1 MSGDRAERADASVER
16 VLRLLAERLE
26 QYLEGDEL
34 ALETLGET
42 FDQQH
47 IGPDSIQSAV
57 LMLRSLAGSFGM
69 DGEAALESEPGIRA
83 ERVLSAE
90 ERDTVSPEA
99 FGLLLDL
106 KRRGS
111 LSPAQLERV
120 LEWLGGCGVRPV
132 GADLA
137 LEIATRV
144 ALGDPVETADTAAAG
159 DGDRA
164 H

>member
-1 MSGDRAERADASVER
+1 MSGDRADRADAAVER
-16 VLRLLAERLE
+16 VLRILAERLE

-42 FDQQH
+42 LEEEH
-47 IGPDSIQSAV
+47 VTPETLHSAILV
-57 LMLRSLAGSFGM
+57 LRSLAGSLGM
-69 DGEAALESEPGIRA
+69 DGEAALESEPGVRT

-144 ALGDPVETADTAAAG
+144 ALGDPVASAEDAPAG

>member
-1 MSGDRAERADASVER
+1 MSRDRDDRADVAVER

-26 QYLEGDEL
+26 AYFEGDEL
-34 ALETLGET
+34 AFETVGELLEEQHVTPET
-42 FDQQH
+42 MH
-47 IGPDSIQSAV
+47 SAILV
-57 LMLRSLAGSFGM
+57 LRSVTGGFGM
-69 DGEAALESEPGIRA
+69 DGEAALENEPGVRT

-137 LEIATRV
+137 REIATRV
-144 ALGDPVETADTAAAG
+144 ALGDPVATAEDAPAG